1 MFLVYTECTIQF
13 MNETMIMVV
22 EEDIDRQITLCI
34 GIGGDLILDR
44 EVRFAVVAEELTDIP
59 VDQQALCM

>member
-1 MFLVYTECTIQF
+1 
-13 MNETMIMVV
+13 MVV

>member
-13 MNETMIMVV
+13 MNDTVIMVL
-22 EEDIDRQITLCI
+22 EEETDSQITLCI
-34 GIGGDLILDR
+34 GISGDLILDR